1 MAPAL
6 ATRPRCPPVSVP
18 WTSRRPSVTVHW
30 SRAQSGSNS
39 ASLLPPSLS
48 GVLNRAIKNELK
60 KNRHS
65 RNAGLNGVGLGC
77 GPWAG
82 NQVLKRCQQKLQAQR
97 AQRIEQRKQLK
108 RERKARGLKN
118 ASSGG
123 SASSDTAGS
132 DGADSVASELSTASS
147 SSSHPSTPPSE
158 ADNGA
163 VGFTL
168 TETSKVNVN
177 ANTKAS
183 ATCPQ
188 TTAVAYRKV
197 VARRSQPIMT
207 DSRIRGADLYVVR
220 LLQDTE
226 SKAKAKEQR
235 RRQHGFISSRI
246 PIPTVEPRY
255 ADSRPC
261 WRCLEW
267 MYWAGIKRV
276 YWTDPD
282 GDWYGDKVAHLL
294 FGSTSHDSSS
304 ATTVYVPVHLT
315 QYEHAAAMLRI
326 KAGSSSTSNV
336 ACV

>member
-1 MAPAL
+1 M
-6 ATRPRCPPVSVP
+6 
-18 WTSRRPSVTVHW
+18 
-30 SRAQSGSNS
+30 
-39 ASLLPPSLS
+39 
-48 GVLNRAIKNELK
+48 
-60 KNRHS
+60 
-65 RNAGLNGVGLGC
+65 
-77 GPWAG
+77 
-82 NQVLKRCQQKLQAQR
+82 
-97 AQRIEQRKQLK
+97 
-108 RERKARGLKN
+108 
-118 ASSGG
+118 
-123 SASSDTAGS
+123 
-132 DGADSVASELSTASS
+132 
-147 SSSHPSTPPSE
+147 
-158 ADNGA
+158 
-163 VGFTL
+163 TL

-207 DSRIRGADLYVVR
+207 DSRVRGADLYVVR

-235 RRQHGFISSRI
+235 RRQHGFTSSRI